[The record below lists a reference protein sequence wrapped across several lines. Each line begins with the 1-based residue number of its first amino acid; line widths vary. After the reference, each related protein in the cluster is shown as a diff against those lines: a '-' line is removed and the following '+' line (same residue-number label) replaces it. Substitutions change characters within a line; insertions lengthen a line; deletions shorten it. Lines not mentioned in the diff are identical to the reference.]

1 MEEVKPDCEND
12 VLCIMSVNMIIL
24 SQQIFELCTQTE
36 VTIPVIPYKILNSRE
51 MWYRFKHLYVCN
63 GQNKNLRCCEQH
75 DGDS

>member
-51 MWYRFKHLYVCN
+51 M
-63 GQNKNLRCCEQH
+63 
-75 DGDS
+75 